1 MKQIPQ
7 QDRILVLPKEVE
19 EKTAA
24 GLIIPKT
31 AQEQSQ
37 IGKIVSIGVGTKEEP
52 MFLKEGQFVLFGKFA
67 GVPVEHEGMNCLVMK
82 QSDVLCIVEGII

>member
-19 EKTAA
+19 ERTAA
-24 GLIIPKT
+24 GIIIPKT

-37 IGKIVSIGVGTKEEP
+37 IGKILLVGPGTKEEP
-52 MFLKEGQFVLFGKFA
+52 MYLQEGQFVLFGKFA
-67 GVPVEHEGMNCLVMK
+67 GVPVEHDDMDCLVMK
-82 QSDVLCIVEGII
+82 QSDVLCIVEGVS